1 MYPSPTSSPRRKRR
15 WPLSGAERVTRHEDT
30 YETPKWRTFWLG
42 VGFVVLIGI
51 GVMTVL
57 LPELEDDSTK
67 ESAISQDDA
76 DTQE

>member
-1 MYPSPTSSPRRKRR
+1 
-15 WPLSGAERVTRHEDT
+15 
-30 YETPKWRTFWLG
+30 LG

>member
-1 MYPSPTSSPRRKRR
+1 M
-15 WPLSGAERVTRHEDT
+15 TRHEDT

>member
-1 MYPSPTSSPRRKRR
+1 M
-15 WPLSGAERVTRHEDT
+15 TRHEGI